1 VDAKGKRETL
11 SSLRKKAEKKL
22 QQQTDRLKELS
33 ILDLQHLVHELA
45 TSQIELEMQNEEL
58 RTTREELDASRS
70 KYFEWYDYA
79 PVGYLTFD
87 TSGLI
92 LEANLAAAKLL
103 EKERSLLINK
113 PFSLFIADNHQDR
126 FQAHF
131 SAVLKQGS
139 LQTCELALRQKNE
152 SASYIQL
159 QSSMVKD
166 DNDVV
171 HLWSTVRS
179 LTERKLTEEAIRREK
194 VFTDAILASV
204 PGLLYLYDDRGFLVR
219 WNRQH

>member
-1 VDAKGKRETL
+1 MEAKGKRDTL

-58 RTTREELDASRS
+58 RTTQEELEASRS

-92 LEANLAAAKLL
+92 LDANLAAAKLL
-103 EKERSLLINK
+103 MNERSLLVNK
-113 PFSLFIADNHQDR
+113 PFSRFIADKDQVR
-126 FQAHF
+126 FQAHLCEV
-131 SAVLKQGS
+131 AKRGS
-139 LQTCELALRQKNE
+139 FQTCEL
-152 SASYIQL
+152 
-159 QSSMVKD
+159 
-166 DNDVV
+166 
-171 HLWSTVRS
+171 
-179 LTERKLTEEAIRREK
+179 
-194 VFTDAILASV
+194 
-204 PGLLYLYDDRGFLVR
+204 
-219 WNRQH
+219 